1 MYLIFN
7 FLLTFLKK
15 YSPTT
20 TTTTSLMFVQTQ
32 PHRKF
37 YILQNVNSLGD
48 EIPRLKNAFSH
59 GLAEINLMPGTLT
72 LLLTDRYERM
82 IETDRELF
90 G

>member
-20 TTTTSLMFVQTQ
+20 TTTTSLMFVQT
-32 PHRKF
+32 HRKF